1 MQCPPIFCKNKNN
14 ESNFISICY
23 LKKKL
28 PLLRSGSCFSHL
40 PKFLPLRQVSFHPLG
55 VADCVWKIDVHGHG
69 PMADPDSVNKETV
82 VVGVGRAKRRKN
94 KQTVY
99 SLKAITHVLSL
110 YTSQYVLYFYSI
122 PIEPLSLTFSLAA
135 VVVLYR
141 WSRAVISPCIDSSIL
156 SFPNPP

>member
-1 MQCPPIFCKNKNN
+1 
-14 ESNFISICY
+14 
-23 LKKKL
+23 
-28 PLLRSGSCFSHL
+28 
-40 PKFLPLRQVSFHPLG
+40 
-55 VADCVWKIDVHGHG
+55 
-69 PMADPDSVNKETV
+69 MADPDSVNEETV

-99 SLKAITHVLSL
+99 SLKAITHMLSL

-141 WSRAVISPCIDSSIL
+141 
-156 SFPNPP
+156 